1 MLNTQII
8 IIIMDL
14 ILYFVPKHEESEA
27 AEFTNQAHDDKKELL
42 KLAHTCMRSLF
53 FRYSTMRIQTC

>member
-1 MLNTQII
+1 MLNIQII

-27 AEFTNQAHDDKKELL
+27 AEFTNQAHVISDVKHSNHHHHDGFDFVFCSK
-42 KLAHTCMRSLF
+42 T
-53 FRYSTMRIQTC
+53 